1 MAAKFFRN
9 LNINGQ
15 MLIFVLGTTMLIFI
29 LSIVYV
35 SYSSRHMAYN
45 ESVTLV
51 KDVSKSSAL
60 QVEKELNKSMD
71 VVRTL
76 AQAYSA
82 YNYLP
87 EEQWKELF
95 IRMYEKV
102 FVNNPQFFKL
112 WDSWELKAI
121 DSTYTKDHGRYVV
134 TYYRENSGIKYRT
147 VLRSLDGDP
156 ILYAKVKREAI
167 ESIWEPYWDVFS
179 EDINDKKF
187 MTSLSVPMIING
199 KFGGIVAVDI
209 TMDKIQ
215 EDVEKIKPFDESYA
229 FLLSAEGVFV
239 SYPDK
244 EFIGKTFAAQMP
256 EIESKYNITDK
267 IKRGENIDLILHDPL
282 TGKKVLVIFN
292 RVQIGKTTT
301 PWSIAI
307 TVPIEVIMS
316 KANRGFIISMI
327 VALIGLIILFVVI
340 FKISRSISKSMQ
352 HTTQLL
358 KKMSLGEIDSVEQLK
373 TNRADEIGQMT
384 ESLNK
389 LIEGLN
395 RTAHFAKEIGKGNLE
410 QEFQPLGNGD
420 VLGNALLDMRKS
432 LKTAAEEEEKR
443 KEEGE
448 KQRWAT
454 EGLAKF
460 GEILRN
466 NSNDLKKLSFQLMS
480 NLVNYLEANQ
490 GALFV
495 INDDNEEDV
504 YFEITSAI
512 AYNREKLV
520 KKRIKIGEDL
530 VGRCA
535 HERMTIY
542 MTDIPEDY
550 IEITSGMG
558 TANPRCLV
566 LVPVLLND
574 EVYGIIEIASFKNIE
589 KHQIEFLEKI
599 GESVASTISSVRV
612 NEKTQKLL
620 LQSQQQ
626 REELS
631 AQEEEM
637 RQNLEELQATQEES
651 LRKEFEMRGLVRAL
665 STSTCTVEYD
675 LDGRITSVNEGMA
688 QLLGVNPD
696 QIVGAY
702 HKDGSDF
709 KNLTPEE
716 YEIFWSSLK
725 NGVTQKRVT
734 HFVHNGRDIYL
745 SETYTPILNDDDVPY
760 KILKI
765 GFEITDLQKR
775 DFEAKESE
783 KEIIKLKN
791 EIETQS
797 ELIEKL
803 ENEVEE
809 LKQSVD
815 NQVDAKPDKDTQE
828 TNAKDKGKL
837 APLVPEGEP
846 LIEKSPELETGI
858 NEIDEQH
865 GRIIT
870 LVNQLYEAFIA
881 ERSKKEIREI
891 IKNLSDFS
899 SYHFNTEERYFK
911 QFGYEKA
918 SEHQQSNNLFT
929 DELAKFRKAYQ
940 AGKSFDIKEFM
951 LFLQNWILKHF
962 STDDQ
967 DFVELFIQNGL

>member
-1 MAAKFFRN
+1 
-9 LNINGQ
+9 
-15 MLIFVLGTTMLIFI
+15 
-29 LSIVYV
+29 
-35 SYSSRHMAYN
+35 
-45 ESVTLV
+45 
-51 KDVSKSSAL
+51 
-60 QVEKELNKSMD
+60 
-71 VVRTL
+71 
-76 AQAYSA
+76 
-82 YNYLP
+82 
-87 EEQWKELF
+87 
-95 IRMYEKV
+95 
-102 FVNNPQFFKL
+102 
-112 WDSWELKAI
+112 
-121 DSTYTKDHGRYVV
+121 
-134 TYYRENSGIKYRT
+134 
-147 VLRSLDGDP
+147 
-156 ILYAKVKREAI
+156 
-167 ESIWEPYWDVFS
+167 
-179 EDINDKKF
+179 
-187 MTSLSVPMIING
+187 
-199 KFGGIVAVDI
+199 
-209 TMDKIQ
+209 
-215 EDVEKIKPFDESYA
+215 
-229 FLLSAEGVFV
+229 
-239 SYPDK
+239 
-244 EFIGKTFAAQMP
+244 
-256 EIESKYNITDK
+256 
-267 IKRGENIDLILHDPL
+267 
-282 TGKKVLVIFN
+282 
-292 RVQIGKTTT
+292 
-301 PWSIAI
+301 
-307 TVPIEVIMS
+307 
-316 KANRGFIISMI
+316 
-327 VALIGLIILFVVI
+327 LFVVI

-358 KKMSLGEIDSVEQLK
+358 KKMSLGEIDSVKQLE

-395 RTAHFAKEIGKGNLE
+395 RTAHFAREIGKGNLE
-410 QEFQPLGNGD
+410 QDFQPLGDGD

-432 LKTAAEEEEKR
+432 LKIAAEEDEKR
-443 KEEGE
+443 KDEDE

-460 GEILRN
+460 SEILRN
-466 NSNDLKKLSFQLMS
+466 NNDDLKKLSFHLMS

-504 YFEITSAI
+504 YFEMTSAI
-512 AYNREKLV
+512 AYNREKFV

-542 MTDIPEDY
+542 LTDIPEDY

-589 KHQIEFLEKI
+589 KHQIEFVEKI

-620 LQSQQQ
+620 HQSQQQ

-651 LRKEFEMRGLVRAL
+651 SRKESEMRGLLRAL
-665 STSTCTVEYD
+665 SNSTSTVEYD
-675 LDGRITSVNEGMA
+675 LNGRITSVNEGMA
-688 QLLGVNPD
+688 QLFGLSAD
-696 QIVGAY
+696 QIIGTY

-709 KNLTPEE
+709 KNLAPEE
-716 YEIFWSSLK
+716 YEVFWNDLR
-725 NGVTQKRVT
+725 NGIPKKRVT
-734 HFVHNGRDIYL
+734 HLLYNERDIYL
-745 SETYTPILNDDDVPY
+745 SETYTPILDDDEVPY

-791 EIETQS
+791 KIETQS

-815 NQVDAKPDKDTQE
+815 SQTDSNIKATRDTQE
-828 TNAKDKGKL
+828 TSSKDKDKL
-837 APLVPEGEP
+837 TPLVPEGEP

-865 GRIIT
+865 SRIIT

-899 SYHFNTEERYFK
+899 SYHFSTEERYFK
-911 QFGYEKA
+911 QFGYENA
-918 SEHQQSNNLFT
+918 SEHQQSHNLFT
-929 DELAKFRKAYQ
+929 DKLTKFSKAYQ

-951 LFLQNWILKHF
+951 LFLQSWIIKHF
-962 STDDQ
+962 GADDQ
-967 DFVELFIQNGL
+967 DFVELFIENGL

>member
-1 MAAKFFRN
+1 MVAKFFRN

-15 MLIFVLGTTMLIFI
+15 MLVFVLGTTMLIFI
-29 LSIVYV
+29 LSIGYI
-35 SYSSRHMAYN
+35 SYSSRQVAYN
-45 ESVTLV
+45 ESVTLA
-51 KDVSKSSAL
+51 KNVSKSSAL
-60 QVEKELNKSMD
+60 QIEKELNISMD
-71 VVRTL
+71 VVRTI
-76 AQAYSA
+76 AQMYSV

-87 EEQWKELF
+87 EEQWKGLF
-95 IRMYEKV
+95 IKMYEKV
-102 FVNNPQFFKL
+102 FEENPQFYKL

-134 TYYRENSGIKYRT
+134 TYFRENNIIKHQT
-147 VLRSLDGDP
+147 TLRSLDGDP
-156 ILYAKVKREAI
+156 VLYGKIKKEAT
-167 ESIWEPYWDVFS
+167 ESAWEPYWDLFY
-179 EDINDKKF
+179 ENTEIKKF
-187 MTSLSVPMIING
+187 MTSMSVPILVDG
-199 KFGGIVAVDI
+199 EYTGIVAVDI

-215 EDVEKIKPFDESYA
+215 EDVEKIRPFDESYA

-239 SYPDK
+239 SYPNK
-244 EFIGKTFAAQMP
+244 EFIGNTFAAQMP

-267 IKRGENIDLILHDPL
+267 IKRGENIDLVLRDPL
-282 TGKKVLVIFN
+282 TGKNVLMFFN
-292 RVQIGKTTT
+292 RVQIGRTTT

-307 TVPIEVIMS
+307 TVPVEVIMN

-327 VALIGLIILFVVI
+327 VALVGLIILFVVI
-340 FKISRSISKSMQ
+340 FRISRNISKSMQ

-358 KKMSLGEIDSVEQLK
+358 KKMSLGEIDSVEQLE
-373 TNRADEIGQMT
+373 TDRADEIGQMT

-395 RTAHFAKEIGKGNLE
+395 RTAYFAKEIGKGNLE
-410 QEFQPLGNGD
+410 QDFQPLGDGD

-432 LKTAAEEEEKR
+432 LKIAAEEEEKR
-443 KEEGE
+443 KDESE

-466 NSNDLKKLSFQLMS
+466 NSHDLKKLSFHLMS
-480 NLVNYLEANQ
+480 NLVNYLGANQ

-504 YFEITSAI
+504 YLEMTSAI
-512 AYNREKLV
+512 AYNREKFV
-520 KKRIKIGEDL
+520 KKRVKIGEDL

-542 MTDIPEDY
+542 LTDIPEDY

-558 TANPRCLV
+558 TANPRCLI

-574 EVYGIIEIASFKNIE
+574 EVYGIIEIASFNNIE
-589 KHQIEFLEKI
+589 KHQIEFVEKI

-631 AQEEEM
+631 SQEEEM

-651 LRKEFEMRGLVRAL
+651 SRKESEMRGLLRAL

-675 LDGRITSVNEGMA
+675 LNGRIISVNEGMA
-688 QLLGVNPD
+688 QLFGLSVD
-696 QIVGAY
+696 QIVGTY
-702 HKDGSDF
+702 HRDGSDF
-709 KNLTPEE
+709 KNLAPEE
-716 YEIFWSSLK
+716 YEAFWNDLR
-725 NGVTQKRVT
+725 NGIPQKKVT
-734 HFVHNGRDIYL
+734 HFLYNERNIYL
-745 SETYTPILNDDDVPY
+745 SETYTPILDDDGAPY

-775 DFEAKESE
+775 DFEAKEFE
-783 KEIIKLKN
+783 KEIIKLN
-791 EIETQS
+791 SQIVTQS

-803 ENEVEE
+803 ESKIED
-809 LKQSVD
+809 LKQSAD
-815 NQVDAKPDKDTQE
+815 NQTDTKSTKDTQE
-828 TNAKDKGKL
+828 TSANDKGKL
-837 APLVPEGEP
+837 TSLVPEGEP
-846 LIEKSPELETGI
+846 LIKKSPELETGI

-865 GRIIT
+865 NRIIT

-911 QFGYEKA
+911 QFGYENA
-918 SEHQQSNNLFT
+918 SEHQLSHKLFT
-929 DELAKFRKAYQ
+929 DELTKFSKAYQ
-940 AGKSFDIKEFM
+940 AGKSFDTIEFM
-951 LFLQNWILKHF
+951 LFLQSWILKHF
-962 STDDQ
+962 SADDQ